1 MSDYSLKIGMLER
14 GRGICPVE
22 EKSVRMNR
30 IEIRWQQIVEK
41 INQANRPVSRGKPDL
56 SEELKK
62 MGQELW
68 EEFLTPDIREKLLTA
83 KAQYL
88 MLEIDA
94 NLVHIPWELI
104 YINGEFLCQRFKV
117 GRLPSTRQKSRSYE
131 NRELKPP
138 LNMWILSNPG
148 NDLTAA
154 DQEGEMICEYMDQIS
169 LEKPPVYA
177 DLYSDVS
184 PDEVKEKIK
193 HYDIVHFAGH
203 ADYNEQNPEQSGW
216 RLKGGNFTAQDID
229 EIAGGNPMP
238 ALVFSNACQSART
251 DKWDHSVE
259 RSGDASFGLANA
271 FMLAGVRHYI
281 GSSWE
286 IKDEPSR
293 NFACLFY
300 EHLVSGKTVG
310 EAVHQARLD
319 LMKKDQSGNDISWA
333 SYVLYGDPTFSYF
346 GQNESEDCIELK
358 VTGIDLPKSSP
369 SPHLPS
375 HDWKKYQKIAAVA
388 GGLLIM
394 TAVFFKVLIPDTKV
408 LIPDKKEETKPFTE
422 YRKSMVIPE
431 TLPNPMPRKPSVMP
445 VSPETISDLS
455 EIIRLLLQ
463 FKEEVKKAEESD
475 SKNERDEALGRLEV
489 ILNDIQKN
497 INILADLPL
506 TDDWTSQRMTIA
518 VLYNKSKGDTR
529 ISYGIQNSLLEKYPR
544 MNLLDREK
552 LDVIINELTL
562 SQGDLVQFKNKL
574 TPNLWTVKLFLFIEQ
589 IDGEVIMR
597 LDDTV
602 TSRTTDFFYATL
614 ESGKSP
620 YLQGDKLSEELLA
633 KLKERYSPIRGR
645 VSKKTDKNLELNIGE
660 DVGVDTG
667 QQFQVVGTDT
677 ILEIESV
684 KEDSSIATIKKGE
697 MPEEGEKIEQLFET
711 SRYLSFFDLIILKL
725 LSFLQ
730 KQESA
735 AL

>member
-169 LEKPPVYA
+169 LEEPPVYA

-259 RSGDASFGLANA
+259 RSGDVSFGLANA

-346 GQNESEDCIELK
+346 GQNESEGCIELK
-358 VTGIDLPKSSP
+358 VTGIDLPPKPAAASQP
-369 SPHLPS
+369 LPS
-375 HDWKKYQKIAAVA
+375 HDWKRYQKIAAVA

-394 TAVFFKVLIPDTKV
+394 GAVFFMPKEGVLDQVKNKVIQ
-408 LIPDKKEETKPFTE
+408 IQNETKGL
-422 YRKSMVIPE
+422 VG
-431 TLPNPMPRKPSVMP
+431 LPP
-445 VSPETISDLS
+445 
-455 EIIRLLLQ
+455 
-463 FKEEVKKAEESD
+463 A
-475 SKNERDEALGRLEV
+475 
-489 ILNDIQKN
+489 
-497 INILADLPL
+497 
-506 TDDWTSQRMTIA
+506 DDWSSQRLTIA
-518 VLYNKSKGDTR
+518 VLYDKNKGDFR
-529 ISYGIQNSLLEKYPR
+529 VSNGLQKSLLEKCPR

-552 LDVIINELTL
+552 LDEIIKEFEL
-562 SQGDLVQFKNKL
+562 SQGKWVQLKNKL
-574 TPNLWTVKLFLFIEQ
+574 TPDLLTVKLFLFIEQ
-589 IDGEVIMR
+589 VDGEIIMR

-602 TSRTTDFFYATL
+602 TGRTIDFFQAIL

-620 YLQGDKLSEELLA
+620 YLQKDKLSEELLT
-633 KLKERYSPIRGR
+633 KLKEHCSPIRGKI
-645 VSKKTDKNLELNIGE
+645 SKKTDKNLELNIGT

-667 QQFQVVGTDT
+667 QQFRVVETGT

-684 KEDSSIATIKKGE
+684 KESSSFATVKKGE
-697 MPEEGEKIEQLFET
+697 MPEEGDKIEEV
-711 SRYLSFFDLIILKL
+711 SEPSSGLKA
-725 LSFLQ
+725 
-730 KQESA
+730 KN
-735 AL
+735 

>member
-154 DQEGEMICEYMDQIS
+154 GQEGEMICDYMDQIG
-169 LEKPPVYA
+169 LEEPPVYA

-193 HYDIVHFAGH
+193 QYDIVHFAGH

-216 RLKGGNFTAQDID
+216 RLKGGNFTARDID

-251 DKWDHSVE
+251 DKWNHPVE
-259 RSGDASFGLANA
+259 RSGEASFGLANA

-300 EHLVSGKTVG
+300 EHIVSGKTVG

-319 LMKKDQSGNDISWA
+319 LMKKDNSGNDISWA

-346 GQNESEDCIELK
+346 GQNESEGCIELK
-358 VTGIDLPKSSP
+358 VTGIDLPPKPAAASQP
-369 SPHLPS
+369 LPS
-375 HDWKKYQKIAAVA
+375 HDWKRYQKIAAVA

-394 TAVFFKVLIPDTKV
+394 TAVFFLKMPEPPFEPPPEKEFDISAELVKTVGRLDDLI
-408 LIPDKKEETKPFTE
+408 KKA
-422 YRKSMVIPE
+422 VA
-431 TLPNPMPRKPSVMP
+431 
-445 VSPETISDLS
+445 LS
-455 EIIRLLLQ
+455 FKDSRDEKELLLNQ
-463 FKEEVKKAEESD
+463 LASVFAGLQNMIRNLSPALPPSDEQSSQQITMAVIYDFKDETESLV
-475 SKNERDEALGRLEV
+475 SQGIQKV
-489 ILNDIQKN
+489 ILDYKKI
-497 INILADLPL
+497 
-506 TDDWTSQRMTIA
+506 M
-518 VLYNKSKGDTR
+518 
-529 ISYGIQNSLLEKYPR
+529 LLERK
-544 MNLLDREK
+544 E
-552 LDVIINELTL
+552 LDVIIKEFEL
-562 SQGDLVQFKNKL
+562 SQEKWVTNKNQLIPKL
-574 TPNLWTVKLFLFIEQ
+574 LTAKLFLFIEE
-589 IDGEVIMR
+589 IKGEVIMR

-602 TSRTTDFFYATL
+602 TSRTIDFFYATL

-620 YLQGDKLSEELLA
+620 YLQRDKLSEELLA
-633 KLKERYSPIRGR
+633 KLKERYSPIRGK
-645 VSKKTDKNLELNIGE
+645 VSKKTEKNLELNIGT
-660 DVGVDTG
+660 DVGIDTG
-667 QQFQVVGTDT
+667 QQFRVVGKDT
-677 ILEIESV
+677 VLEIESV
-684 KEDSSIATIKKGE
+684 KESSSFARVKKGE
-697 MPEEGEKIEQLFET
+697 LPEEGDKIEEVSEPT
-711 SRYLSFFDLIILKL
+711 SGLKA
-725 LSFLQ
+725 
-730 KQESA
+730 KA
-735 AL
+735 DRKP

>member
-131 NRELKPP
+131 NRELKSP

-169 LEKPPVYA
+169 LEEPPVYA

-259 RSGDASFGLANA
+259 RSGNVSFGLANA

-358 VTGIDLPKSSP
+358 VTGIDLPKSAP
-369 SPHLPS
+369 TPYFPS

-394 TAVFFKVLIPDTKV
+394 GAVFFKVLPDQRV
-408 LIPDKKEETKPFTE
+408 PDPKPPPPG
-422 YRKSMVIPE
+422 KS
-431 TLPNPMPRKPSVMP
+431 SVMP
-445 VSPETISDLS
+445 DLS
-455 EIIRLLLQ
+455 KIISALLQ
-463 FKEEVKKAEESD
+463 FKEEVEKAEESD
-475 SKNERDEALGRLEV
+475 SKEERDEALDRLEV
-489 ILNDIQKN
+489 ILNDLQKKVKP
-497 INILADLPL
+497 LANLPP

-518 VLYNKSKGDTR
+518 VLGNKSKGDPR
-529 ISYGIQNSLLEKYPR
+529 VSYGIQKCLLENCSR

-711 SRYLSFFDLIILKL
+711 SRYLSFFDLIILKF